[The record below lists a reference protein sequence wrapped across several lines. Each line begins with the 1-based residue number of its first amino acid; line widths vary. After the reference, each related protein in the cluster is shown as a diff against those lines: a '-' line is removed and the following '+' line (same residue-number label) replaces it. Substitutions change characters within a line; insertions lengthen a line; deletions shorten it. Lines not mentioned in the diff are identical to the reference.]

1 MKEHF
6 IKKIKIQGPISIS
19 EYMTDNNIAPIQG
32 YYNLDNTIGK
42 SGDFI
47 TSPEISQ
54 VFGELIGLYHTNYW
68 HLCENPK
75 NPLFI
80 ELGGGNGTMMKDAL
94 RAISKVDKNLRNII
108 NPIFIETSIN
118 LKKKQKENV
127 PEAII
132 YEDLQKIPNH
142 FIQLTANEF
151 FDALPIKQFIK
162 INDKWHE
169 RLIDIDPNN
178 NEKLR
183 FIASKNPTKYI
194 KFFPKISNKIKIF
207 EFCPSAISLIIDIS
221 NKIKSHGG
229 IAIIIDYSL
238 NTNDHYGSLQAVKK
252 HKYINPLDNP
262 GFIDLSARVNFDI
275 LKKTALQNNMNVYG
289 PIRQNKFLKNL
300 GIDMRFKQLIKN
312 NPNIKKE
319 INASYEK
326 LMSENEMGRLFK
338 VMIITKKSSPV
349 PDGFSNV

>member
-108 NPIFIETSIN
+108 
-118 LKKKQKENV
+118 KKQKENV

-162 INDKWHE
+162 INDKWYE

-207 EFCPSAISLIIDIS
+207 EFCPSAISLIIYIS

-229 IAIIIDYSL
+229 FDIIIDYSL